1 MAWLDVE
8 AFDCCTCLY
17 VCVASA
23 VCDFLISVVW
33 RKLTRVCIK
42 FCVRLDKTGSETFEM
57 LKQAFGDSCM
67 SRSRIIQFHLYRTE
81 NIY

>member
-17 VCVASA
+17 VCIASA
-23 VCDFLISVVW
+23 VYDFLISVVW
-33 RKLTRVCIK
+33 RKLTNK
-42 FCVRLDKTGSETFEM
+42 GCVRLGKMGSETFEM

-67 SRSRIIQFHLYRTE
+67 SRSRNFE
-81 NIY
+81 WFGS

>member
-17 VCVASA
+17 VCIPSA

-33 RKLTRVCIK
+33 RKLTNK
-42 FCVRLDKTGSETFEM
+42 FSVRLGKTGSENSEM
-57 LKQAFGDSCM
+57 LNQAM
-67 SRSRIIQFHLYRTE
+67 SIVLMILILFE
-81 NIY
+81 N